1 MHSIYKWFVG
11 LYHENL
17 YNFLAGFD
25 CDFIHNQA
33 NQFDGAI
40 GIVTIIV
47 ILLIAC
53 LYYFVHH
60 TRFNGFISWLVVLGV
75 VALFSWGYG
84 FGIVNNQ
91 KNDMPQYVIYGVEN
105 CYLPNGLTGTN
116 GGGTKEDYEYA
127 EDYDGYETDD
137 EISVTGGGCNSLVPL
152 QDAQPMVTTQTYVGF
167 GFANMFI
174 GMIWFFLFSF
184 ILKRF
189 SPSCRHTPWVSLW
202 PKH

>member
-25 CDFIHNQA
+25 CDLILKQA

-40 GIVTIIV
+40 GIVTIIG

-91 KNDMPQYVIYGVEN
+91 KNDMPHYVIYGVDN
-105 CYLPNGLTGTN
+105 CYLPN
-116 GGGTKEDYEYA
+116 
-127 EDYDGYETDD
+127 ETDD

-174 GMIWFFLFSF
+174 GMIWFFLFSL

-189 SPSCRHTPWVSLW
+189 SPSCRHTPWLSIW